1 MYGFTSLEARLAQ
14 KKKEEEESQRRKQS
28 VSSFLGRF
36 ARAVASIL

>member
-14 KKKEEEESQRRKQS
+14 KKKEEESQRRKQS
-28 VSSFLGRF
+28 ISSFLGRF